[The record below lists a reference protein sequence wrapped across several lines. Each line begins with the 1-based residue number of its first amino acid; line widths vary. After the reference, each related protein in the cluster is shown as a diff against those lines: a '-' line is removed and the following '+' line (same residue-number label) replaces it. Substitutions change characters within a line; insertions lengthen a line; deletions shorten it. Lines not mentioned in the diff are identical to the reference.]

1 MMNSI
6 ETVISR
12 QPFIV
17 RRHVRWGDC
26 DPAGVVYTGRFTD
39 YLMGAVMLFF
49 SELAADSHD
58 GRYHDMVAALGVDTP
73 CRGMHL
79 DFRHA
84 LWPEDEFDIAVTVG
98 RIGGSSWDIDVT
110 ATRCD
115 GPIAFTGR
123 FSPVCINRGGE
134 RADARATAIP
144 PALRTRLNAHV
155 ASSGIDATTVK

>member
-1 MMNSI
+1 MMDSI

-17 RRHVRWGDC
+17 RRHVRWSDC

-49 SELAADSHD
+49 SELAAASHG
-58 GRYHDMVAALGVDTP
+58 GRYHDMVAEMGIDTP
-73 CRGMHL
+73 CRGMQL
-79 DFRHA
+79 EFRHA

-98 RIGGSSWDIDVT
+98 RIGGSSWDIDVI
-110 ATRCD
+110 ATRRD

-123 FSPVCINRGGE
+123 FSPVCINRDGD
-134 RADARATAIP
+134 RADARATPIP
-144 PALRTRLNAHV
+144 AALRTRLGAHV
-155 ASSGIDATTVK
+155 ASSRIDAAHNE